1 MDINLG
7 LSASATGTVDVI
19 TATYSPAPTLVDKKI
34 LFLVASGANTS
45 TTPTFSPNGLTAHTI
60 TKLGGSPLVAGDIA
74 GANFVAI
81 LVYNLANTRWEL
93 LNPKVSFTPTL
104 AQVLSEG
111 ASTGGITITS
121 PDGKSTVEVIDG
133 AISFTYRDGAIN
145 NNISIDPTQVTH
157 SFSDGADSGSTT
169 INATEHNTTH
179 SQLIQLNAPS
189 VTKNG
194 DEVATV
200 PYVDGLVVG
209 LLDDRGSFD
218 ASVNLFPSSGGSG
231 TAGAILKGD
240 IWYISVAGTLGGV
253 AVTVGDSVRALVDT
267 PGQTATNWSI
277 LETNIGYVP
286 ENVANKEDSTIDTNT
301 TKYPTVNLLNTGL
314 LTKISHSLATAAN
327 DFLVASGVGVFVK
340 KTLAETKTILGLA
353 FGTTTGTYAEGNDAR
368 ILNRVWTFAKDLSIG
383 TATSGTSNTLSKSI
397 LIPANTIPVG
407 TVIRIRS
414 FSEKT
419 GVVGTLTQRFYV
431 NDTND
436 LTTPNLFGTQAG
448 STALFLGGA
457 RTLIVRSA
465 TETLSA
471 PPTSN
476 INDDEAA
483 GGAVADPQIINID
496 WTIDQYIIIALQC
509 SSALDSGF
517 NNYLHVQIS

>member
-111 ASTGGITITS
+111 ASTGGLTITS
-121 PDGKSTVEVIDG
+121 PDGKSTVEIIDG
-133 AISFTYRDGAIN
+133 AITFTYRDGAIN
-145 NNISIDPTQVTH
+145 NYISIDPTQVTYG
-157 SFSDGADSGSTT
+157 FSDGTDSGSTT
-169 INATEHNTTH
+169 INATEHNSTH

-240 IWYISVAGTLGGV
+240 IWYISVAGTLGGA

-286 ENVANKEDSTIDTNT
+286 ENVANKDTTNGYVGLNAW
-301 TKYPTVNLLNTGL
+301 KINFRNLANSFTSF
-314 LTKISHSLATAAN
+314 LTNAAT
-327 DFLVASGVGVFVK
+327 
-340 KTLAETKTILGLA
+340 
-353 FGTTTGTYAEGNDAR
+353 
-368 ILNRVWTFAKDLSIG
+368 
-383 TATSGTSNTLSKSI
+383 
-397 LIPANTIPVG
+397 
-407 TVIRIRS
+407 
-414 FSEKT
+414 
-419 GVVGTLTQRFYV
+419 
-431 NDTND
+431 
-436 LTTPNLFGTQAG
+436 
-448 STALFLGGA
+448 GA
-457 RTLIVRSA
+457 RTYLFPDKDMTVAGVDDVLLTTTFIPQILSPADATTYYFSAVAGIGVPGTTDTAFDSSFPYDITVVGCIITVGGNTTSGSGEASTLQLRNTSTSTSSPMGTFVTDGAATFIRTTTISGLNIPIPAGETFCLQMDSA
-465 TETLSA
+465 TFATN
-471 PPTSN
+471 P
-476 INDDEAA
+476 
-483 GGAVADPQIINID
+483 VAM
-496 WTIDQYIIIALQC
+496 ALRGC
-509 SSALDSGF
+509 LIYKRT
-517 NNYLHVQIS
+517 N